1 MNFVLTERNTRS
13 VIKCTAVGLLLGAL
27 CQQVASDVSWH
38 HNSISPSDCPK
49 SPITTP
55 EYWKENNFDDYLR
68 NYPNG
73 NSLSFPEYANN
84 LIPYSSFHFGLGNY
98 FYPEPI
104 CTQVRGPDWYILYAA
119 SQWNH
124 YVNSLAIALK
134 RSSQLCIEI
143 IPQVLKDF
151 TRDYSHNE
159 PHGVINELEI
169 IRAIFLPIDAG
180 DWEAAITPIGDDTQI
195 TDSVQLNKTDQSLP
209 SGNLS
214 SRKNQVYLPEDSPSF
229 QGANM
234 LEKENSKNFH
244 RNVKRQLISAS
255 MPVIFFNST
264 QTVEQNLQ
272 QTTSQFQTVFAKTI
286 AHKLKS
292 PISLNEGIYSSLKD
306 GRFLVKKVQSAGL
319 IVRAKDAVALATLSA
334 LLYHEKAI
342 MIVSS
347 SHCNEHRSS
356 LNFGKNRIAF
366 CASDGTFIE
375 IVKFENGKI
384 KRDFYNSHLI
394 KEKYGFST
402 SFLASENWKCS
413 EVRKGANPDDLIG
426 EDDFEPC
433 TFDIPLCDLTKPEL
447 KKKLQNGGN
456 VIQVCAEAVKLD
468 VK

>member
-104 CTQVRGPDWYILYAA
+104 LFWPKPTERT
-119 SQWNH
+119 
-124 YVNSLAIALK
+124 
-134 RSSQLCIEI
+134 
-143 IPQVLKDF
+143 

-180 DWEAAITPIGDDTQI
+180 GTGSDVEKKTNIPDWEAAITPIGDDTQI

-334 LLYHEKAI
+334 LLYHEVIFSTK
-342 MIVSS
+342 
-347 SHCNEHRSS
+347 
-356 LNFGKNRIAF
+356 IAF

>member
-1 MNFVLTERNTRS
+1 MIHIFKRDYSTSVERFILFWPKPTERT
-13 VIKCTAVGLLLGAL
+13 
-27 CQQVASDVSWH
+27 
-38 HNSISPSDCPK
+38 
-49 SPITTP
+49 
-55 EYWKENNFDDYLR
+55 
-68 NYPNG
+68 
-73 NSLSFPEYANN
+73 
-84 LIPYSSFHFGLGNY
+84 
-98 FYPEPI
+98 
-104 CTQVRGPDWYILYAA
+104 
-119 SQWNH
+119 
-124 YVNSLAIALK
+124 
-134 RSSQLCIEI
+134 
-143 IPQVLKDF
+143 

-180 DWEAAITPIGDDTQI
+180 GTGSDVEKKTNIPDWEAAITPIGDDTQI

-244 RNVKRQLISAS
+244 RNVKRQLISSS

-334 LLYHEKAI
+334 LLYHEQSINPKQ
-342 MIVSS
+342 SN
-347 SHCNEHRSS
+347 CNEHRSS

-456 VIQVCAEAVKLD
+456 VIQVCAEAAKLD